1 MLLKNLKDYSSSGA
15 LPMHMPGHKRN
26 TKAFPWLSELG
37 GGLDIT
43 EIDDFDNLNDP
54 QGLFRKLENRV
65 SRLWGADKSICLV
78 NGSTVGVL
86 SAVRA
91 VMERG
96 GELLMVRGSHKS
108 VYHAA
113 EICGAE
119 VHYIVPRVD
128 RELGIW
134 CSVTAEDVSKALDE
148 HPNVRLV
155 AITSPTYEGVI
166 SDIRGIAD
174 VCHKRGVP
182 LFVDE
187 AHGAHLGFSGFPESA
202 VKCGAD
208 IAVQSLHK
216 TLPCL
221 TQTALLHICG
231 GLVDPTDVRRN
242 AAMFQSSS
250 PSYLLSASIDA
261 CVGYLEQ
268 EGNEAAKRWLSAL
281 NSFDEKVRGLEK
293 LHIWKGGDC
302 VFARDPSKIVISTVG
317 ADIDGAALMKLL
329 REKFGVEL
337 EMACGNYALAMTG
350 IGDTEPTLSRLAD
363 AVIAADKMC
372 RKVDKMPTAHEFSQP
387 EKRMP
392 AHEAVSARGE
402 FVDIRNAIGRISG
415 EYIWAYPPGVPIIV
429 PGEAINENAVRMILT
444 DSTLHSTRGQLPDR
458 IFCV

>member
-1 MLLKNLKDYSSSGA
+1 MLLKKLKDYSASGA

-26 TKAFPWLSELG
+26 VEAFPWLLGIG

-43 EIDDFDNLNDP
+43 EINGFDNLNDP
-54 QGLFRKLENRV
+54 QGLFRELEDRV
-65 SRLWGADKSICLV
+65 ARLWGARESICLV
-78 NGSTVGVL
+78 NGSTSGVL

-113 EICGAE
+113 EICAAE

-134 CSVTAEDVSKALDE
+134 CSVTAEDVAKALDE
-148 HPNVRLV
+148 HPNIRLV

-166 SDIRGIAD
+166 SDIRSIAE

-187 AHGAHLGFSGFPESA
+187 AHGAHLGFGSFPESA

-208 IAVQSLHK
+208 IVVQSLHK

-221 TQTALLHICG
+221 TQTAVLHVCG
-231 GLVDPTDVRRN
+231 ELVDPSDVRRN

-261 CVGYLEQ
+261 CVGYLEH
-268 EGNEAAKRWLSAL
+268 EGNDAAERWLAAL
-281 NSFDEKVRGLEK
+281 RGFGEKVRGLEN
-293 LHIWKGGDC
+293 LRIWSGGDG

-317 ADIDGAALMKLL
+317 TDMDGAALMRLL
-329 REKFGVEL
+329 RERFSIEL
-337 EMACGNYALAMTG
+337 EMAYGSYALAMTG
-350 IGDTEPTLSRLAD
+350 MGDTEASLSRLAD
-363 AVIAADKMC
+363 AVISADKMC
-372 RKVDKMPTAHEFSQP
+372 RKACKQTTVRGFRLP

-402 FVDIRNAIGRISG
+402 FVDIKRAMGRISG
-415 EYIWAYPPGVPIIV
+415 EYVWAYPPGVPIIV
-429 PGEAINENAVRMILT
+429 SGEVIGENVIKTVLT
-444 DSTLHSTRGQLPDR
+444 DKSLHSTRGQLPDR